1 MNKTE
6 SAIRITH
13 LPTGTVVECQDERSQ
28 YKNKDRAMKI
38 LRSRLYARQ
47 KAESD
52 AAQAARRRSQIGGAE
67 RSERIR
73 TYRFHEKIVVDHRL
87 TGYEK
92 SFPLGAVLNGDLDGI
107 IDALIT
113 RRQAEELLQQANV

>member
-1 MNKTE
+1 
-6 SAIRITH
+6 
-13 LPTGTVVECQDERSQ
+13 
-28 YKNKDRAMKI
+28 MKI

-47 KAESD
+47 QAESD
-52 AAQAARRRSQIGGAE
+52 AAQAACRRSQIGGAE

-113 RRQAEELLQQANV
+113 RHQAEELLQQANV

>member
-1 MNKTE
+1 M
-6 SAIRITH
+6 H
-13 LPTGTVVECQDERSQ
+13 G
-28 YKNKDRAMKI
+28 
-38 LRSRLYARQ
+38 
-47 KAESD
+47 
-52 AAQAARRRSQIGGAE
+52 RRRRATPRRLPAAGARSAG

-87 TGYEK
+87 TGDEK